1 MKPTEEESLLTFP
14 CDFPIKVIGLASDT
28 FESNIIT
35 LVREI
40 LPTFNTTAVEKRSSG
55 GGKYHALTLTVHVD
69 SREQLD
75 SIYRALTASP
85 LVLMAL

>member
-1 MKPTEEESLLTFP
+1 MKPTEESLLTFP

-28 FESNIIT
+28 FESDIIT
-35 LVREI
+35 LVRTF
-40 LPTFNTTAVEKRSSG
+40 LPNFNATLVEKRNSG
-55 GGKYHALTLTVHVD
+55 AGKYHALTLMVHVE

-75 SIYRALTASP
+75 NIYRALTASP